1 MRRYGL
7 LSLALGLGGCTVGP
21 NFVPPQPPVGPEFV
35 HAAPGTTI
43 STNPNPRWWA
53 QFNDPELNAL
63 MARAIAGNPSLQ
75 EAVLRVVE
83 AHQDVTEA
91 AAQGLP
97 QLNASGSY
105 MREQLGVKGILES
118 NGAYSGLNALAAP
131 VNAMQPG
138 LGTQV
143 AADGKHELNAIS
155 APVNLFQYELSA
167 SWELDLFG
175 LVRRQVEG
183 AKATQEADVDAA
195 DDSLV
200 MLESEVGQD
209 YFTLRAAQMGLAAQ
223 QRQVQIAAES
233 YKLTQD
239 QALTGLTSDINVDQ
253 ARTQYLSEQSQLQS
267 YQKQIGQAV
276 DELNDLVGAPPGT
289 LDGELAAA
297 QPLPAMQGLIGIG
310 VPSTLARR
318 RPDVREAEAQL
329 HAATAQVGVAVASF
343 YPDVTLMGSD
353 GFRALDASYLT
364 NWASNF
370 YSAGPSI
377 SLPIFEGGKLR
388 AQLKLAKAA
397 QKSAAISYRAAVLE
411 ALREV
416 EDAILAYRTDSAA
429 QADASA
435 TAQSAED
442 AAALA
447 HNRAENGLESYLTV
461 LSTEQSAVSAEQ
473 QLVQADEQQA
483 EDVVT
488 LYTAL
493 GGGWQDDGVAK

>member
-1 MRRYGL
+1 MRRSGVL
-7 LSLALGLGGCTVGP
+7 VLAAGLGGCTVGP
-21 NFVPPQPPVGPEFV
+21 NFVPPPPPVGPAFL
-35 HAAPGTTI
+35 HAAPGTT
-43 STNPNPRWWA
+43 SASNPNPAWWA
-53 QFNDPELNAL
+53 QFHDPVLNAL

-83 AHQDVTEA
+83 AHQDVAEA

-97 QLNASGSY
+97 QLNASGSF
-105 MREQLGVKGILES
+105 MREELGVKGILES
-118 NGAYSGLNALAAP
+118 QGAYSGLASLAAP
-131 VNAMQPG
+131 VNAVQPG
-138 LGTQV
+138 LGTVV
-143 AADGKHELNAIS
+143 AGDGKHELNALS

-175 LVRRQVEG
+175 RVRREVEG
-183 AKATQEADVDAA
+183 AKATQEADADAA
-195 DDSLV
+195 DDALV
-200 MLESEVGQD
+200 MLESEVGQA
-209 YFTLRAAQMGLAAQ
+209 YFALRGAQTGLAEQ
-223 QRQVQIAAES
+223 QRQVRIAAEIL
-233 YKLTQD
+233 KLTQD
-239 QALTGLTSDINVDQ
+239 QALIGLTSDINVDQ

-267 YQKQIGQAV
+267 YEKQIGQAI
-276 DELNDLVGAPPGT
+276 DELDYLVGAGPGT
-289 LDGELAAA
+289 LDDQLAAA
-297 QPLPAMQGLIGIG
+297 APLPAVQGLIGVG
-310 VPSTLARR
+310 VPSSLARR
-318 RPDVREAEAQL
+318 RPDVREAETQL

-370 YSAGPSI
+370 YTAGPSI

-397 QKSAAISYRAAVLE
+397 QQSAAISYRATVLE

-416 EDAILAYRTDSAA
+416 EDALLSYRTDSAA
-429 QADASA
+429 QADAAA

-447 HNRAENGLESYLTV
+447 RNRAQNGLESFLTV

-473 QLVQADEQQA
+473 QLVQAEQQQA

-493 GGGWQDDGVAK
+493 GGGWQDK